1 MLGTKGKLFAS
12 RSTRILLRSM
22 SDAPSSMKLFVQTS
36 PAEYALYGWGSSMM
50 GVGSGLR
57 SKEKMMPRPIIGF
70 DKKIKSLS
78 VGRDHLAAVTGMV
91 A

>member
-1 MLGTKGKLFAS
+1 
-12 RSTRILLRSM
+12 
-22 SDAPSSMKLFVQTS
+22 
-36 PAEYALYGWGSSMM
+36 MM

-57 SKEKMMPRPIIGF
+57 SKEKMMQRPIIGF